1 MGTLPLEPLKG
12 ASVGCQPTALFR
24 HEPLRGCCSTACHI
38 PWLSRSWLSLA
49 DAPLALDGNKE
60 GQMQKKHMHRDFP
73 AHSGCTICPLAAF
86 FLSMAICGWRF
97 VSFVLPLVAR
107 VAAGA
112 AVFSCGC
119 RCWAVALVCDVVL
132 VVSTMVAVCCSFWL
146 MPLSVAPL

>member
-1 MGTLPLEPLKG
+1 MGTLPLEPVKG

-49 DAPLALDGNKE
+49 DAPLALDRNKE

-86 FLSMAICGWRF
+86 FLNYGNLRLEICEFCFAPGSEGR
-97 VSFVLPLVAR
+97 R
-107 VAAGA
+107 
-112 AVFSCGC
+112 
-119 RCWAVALVCDVVL
+119 R
-132 VVSTMVAVCCSFWL
+132 CCSL
-146 MPLSVAPL
+146 

>member
-1 MGTLPLEPLKG
+1 
-12 ASVGCQPTALFR
+12 
-24 HEPLRGCCSTACHI
+24 
-38 PWLSRSWLSLA
+38 
-49 DAPLALDGNKE
+49 
-60 GQMQKKHMHRDFP
+60 MQKN
-73 AHSGCTICPLAAF
+73 ICIGIFQLTAAARFALWQRF
-86 FLSMAICGWRF
+86 FLIMAICGWRF

-119 RCWAVALVCDVVL
+119 RCWAVALICDVVL